1 MARLNPMPHPGEILM
16 TEFLEPMAITIYAL
30 SKAILVP
37 RSRIHHICN
46 GEHNITPSIA
56 ARLGKFFN
64 VDPKWFLNMQAAYD
78 AEQVE
83 DALSEE
89 LAKITPYDPAN
100 FVKRTKAMNK
110 AA

>member
-1 MARLNPMPHPGEILM
+1 MPHPGEILVK
-16 TEFLEPMAITIYAL
+16 EFLEPMGITVYAL
-30 SKAILVP
+30 SKAIHVS

-46 GEHNITPSIA
+46 GEHNITPAIA
-56 ARLGKFFN
+56 VRLGKFFN
-64 VDPKWFLNMQAAYD
+64 ADPKWFLNMQAAYD

-83 DALSEE
+83 DALSDE

-100 FVKRTKAMNK
+100 FVKRAKMVEK